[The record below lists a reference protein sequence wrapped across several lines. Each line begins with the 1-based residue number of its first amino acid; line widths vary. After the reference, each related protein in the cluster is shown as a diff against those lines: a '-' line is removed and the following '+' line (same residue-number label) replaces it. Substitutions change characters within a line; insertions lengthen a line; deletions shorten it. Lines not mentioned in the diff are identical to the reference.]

1 MNAPA
6 PCRPPADLRFPIYLD
21 YGATTPVDPQVARV
35 MCDFLTDKFGN
46 AASSS
51 HPFGWEARRAVEQAR
66 AQVAG
71 LVGAQPG
78 EIIWTSGATE
88 SNNLALK
95 GAAYALRAQG
105 RGNHLITVPTEHKAV
120 LDTMHTLEKAGF
132 EVTYLQPGPDG
143 LITPQQLRAALR
155 PDTLLASVMYVNNE
169 IGVIQPIAELGE
181 ICAAHDVVFHVDAV
195 QAAGKIAIDLARLKV
210 DLMSFS
216 AHKVYGPKGI
226 GALYVRH
233 NPQLKLE
240 AQIDG
245 GGHENGMRSG
255 TLATHQIVGM
265 GEAFALAGRLL
276 EEESRRIGA
285 LRDRLWA
292 GLADLPGV
300 QLNGCARQRVPHNLN
315 VSFPP
320 TRHGTLGSQLL
331 GIAVSAGSACNSAA
345 AAPSFVLLAIGRSP
359 DVARNAVRFS
369 LGRGTTEAEIDYV
382 VATVRQVLAHEAYQA
397 SQARTAALTSAA

>member
-51 HPFGWEARRAVEQAR
+51 HPFGWEARRAVEHAR
-66 AQVAG
+66 TQVAG

-78 EIIWTSGATE
+78 EIVWTSGATE
-88 SNNLALK
+88 SNNLAIK
-95 GAAYALRAQG
+95 GTAHALRAQG
-105 RGNHLITVPTEHKAV
+105 RGKHLITVATEHKAV
-120 LDTMHTLEKAGF
+120 LDTMNTLEKSGF
-132 EVTYLQPGPDG
+132 DVTYLQPGADG
-143 LITPQQLRAALR
+143 LITLEQFRAALR

-169 IGVIQPIAELGE
+169 IGVIQPIAALGE
-181 ICAAHDVVFHVDAV
+181 LCAERGIVFHVDAV
-195 QAAGKIAIDLARLKV
+195 QAAGKIVIDLTRLKV

-233 NPQLKLE
+233 NPALTLE

-265 GEAFALAGRLL
+265 GEAFALAGQLL
-276 EEESRRIGA
+276 EEEGLRIRA
-285 LRDRLWA
+285 LRDRLWQ
-292 GLADLPGV
+292 GLAELPGV
-300 QLNGCARQRVPHNLN
+300 QLNGSAEERVPHNLN

-320 TRHGTLGSQLL
+320 TRYGTLASQLL

-359 DVARNAVRFS
+359 EVARNAVRFS

-382 VATVRQVLAHEAYQA
+382 VATVRQVLAHDAIDG
-397 SQARTAALTSAA
+397 TA

>member
-6 PCRPPADLRFPIYLD
+6 PCRPPASLTFPIYLD
-21 YGATTPVDPQVARV
+21 YGATTPVDPQVARI

-51 HPFGWEARRAVEQAR
+51 HPFGWEARRAVEKAR

-71 LVGAQPG
+71 LLGAQPG
-78 EIIWTSGATE
+78 EIVWTSGATE
-88 SNNLALK
+88 SNNLAIK
-95 GAAYALRAQG
+95 GTAQALAGKG
-105 RGNHLITVPTEHKAV
+105 RHLVTVATEHKAV
-120 LDTMHTLEKAGF
+120 LDTMHTLERAGF
-132 EVTYLQPGPDG
+132 EVTFLQPGDNG
-143 LITPQQLRAALR
+143 LVTPQQFRAALR
-155 PDTLLASVMYVNNE
+155 PDTILASVMYVNNE

-181 ICAAHDVVFHVDAV
+181 ICAERGIVFHVDAV
-195 QAAGKIAIDLARLKV
+195 QAAGKIPVDLARLTV
-210 DLMSFS
+210 DLMSVS

-226 GALYVRH
+226 GALYVR
-233 NPQLKLE
+233 NRPDLKLQ

-265 GEAFALAGRLL
+265 GEAFELAGQLL
-276 EEESRRIGA
+276 AEESARIRA

-292 GLADLPGV
+292 GIGHLPGV
-300 QLNGCARQRVPHNLN
+300 QLNGCAANRVPHNLN

-320 TRHGTLGSQLL
+320 TRYGTLASQLL

-359 DVARNAVRFS
+359 ETARNAIRFS

-382 VATVRQVLAHEAYQA
+382 IAAIGQVMALDVVADGA
-397 SQARTAALTSAA
+397 

>member
-1 MNAPA
+1 MNARLPDT
-6 PCRPPADLRFPIYLD
+6 PRPRLPPAAGLTFPIYLD
-21 YGATTPVDPQVARV
+21 YGATTPVAPDVARI

-51 HPFGWEARRAVEQAR
+51 HSFGQEARRAVEQAR
-66 AQVAG
+66 AQVAA
-71 LVGAQPG
+71 LIGAQDD
-78 EIIWTSGATE
+78 EIVWTSGATE

-95 GAAYALRAQG
+95 GAATVLARQG
-105 RGNHLITVPTEHKAV
+105 RGRHLVTVATEHKAV
-120 LDTMHTLEKAGF
+120 LDTMRTLERAGF
-132 EVTYLQPGPDG
+132 EVTFLVPGADG
-143 LITPQQLRAALR
+143 LITVEQFRAALR
-155 PDTLLASVMYVNNE
+155 PDTILASVMYVNNE
-169 IGVIQPIAELGE
+169 IGVIQPIADLGE
-181 ICAAHDVVFHVDAV
+181 VCAERGIVFHVDAV
-195 QAAGKIAIDLARLKV
+195 QAAGKLPIDLRQLKV

-233 NPQLKLE
+233 HPGLKLE

-265 GEAFALAGRLL
+265 GAAFALAQRLMAS
-276 EEESRRIGA
+276 EGPRIAA

-300 QLNGCARQRVPHNLN
+300 QRNGCARQRVPHNLN

-320 TRHGTLGSQLL
+320 TRYGPLGSQLL
-331 GIAVSAGSACNSAA
+331 GVAVSAGSACNSAA
-345 AAPSFVLLAIGRSP
+345 SAPSFVLLAIGRTP
-359 DVARNAVRFS
+359 EVAANAVRFS
-369 LGRGTTEAEIDYV
+369 LGRDTTEAEIDYV
-382 VATVRQVLAHEAYQA
+382 IAAARQVLAVDGL
-397 SQARTAALTSAA
+397 S

>member
-6 PCRPPADLRFPIYLD
+6 PCRPPAGVTFPIYLD

-51 HPFGWEARRAVEQAR
+51 HPFGWEARRAVEKAR
-66 AQVAG
+66 AQVAA
-71 LVGAQPG
+71 LVGAQAA
-78 EIIWTSGATE
+78 EIVWTSGATE

-95 GAAYALRAQG
+95 GTAHALRAQG
-105 RGNHLITVPTEHKAV
+105 RGKHLITVATEHKAV
-120 LDTMHTLEKAGF
+120 LDTMDTLERAGF
-132 EVTYLQPGPDG
+132 DVTYLQPGEDG
-143 LITPQQLRAALR
+143 LVTVEQFTAALR
-155 PDTLLASVMYVNNE
+155 DDTILASVMYVNNE
-169 IGVIQPIAELGE
+169 IGVIQPIAALGE
-181 ICAAHDVVFHVDAV
+181 ICAARGIVFHVDAV
-195 QAAGKIAIDLARLKV
+195 QAAGKIGIDLQRLKV

-265 GEAFALAGRLL
+265 GEAFDLAGKLL
-276 EEESRRIGA
+276 AEEAARITA

-292 GLADLPGV
+292 GISGLPGV
-300 QLNGCARQRVPHNLN
+300 QLNGCAVNRVPHNLN

-320 TRHGTLGSQLL
+320 TRYGTLGSQLL

-345 AAPSFVLLAIGRSP
+345 SAPSFVLLAIGRAP
-359 DVARNAVRFS
+359 EVARNAVRFS

-382 VATVRQVLAHEAYQA
+382 AATVRQVLALEVVA
-397 SQARTAALTSAA
+397 

>member
-6 PCRPPADLRFPIYLD
+6 PCRPPADLAFPIYLD
-21 YGATTPVDPQVARV
+21 YGATTPVDPQVARI
-35 MCDFLTDKFGN
+35 MCDFLTEKFGN

-51 HPFGWEARRAVEQAR
+51 HPFGWEAKRAVEKAR

-71 LVGAQPG
+71 LLGAQPG
-78 EIIWTSGATE
+78 EIVWTSGATE
-88 SNNLALK
+88 SNNLAIK
-95 GAAYALRAQG
+95 GTAQALAGKGKG
-105 RGNHLITVPTEHKAV
+105 RHLVTVATEHKAV
-120 LDTMHTLEKAGF
+120 LDTMHTLERAGF
-132 EVTYLQPGPDG
+132 EVTFLQPGEDG
-143 LITPQQLRAALR
+143 LVTPEQFCAALR
-155 PDTLLASVMYVNNE
+155 PDTILASVMYVNNE

-181 ICAAHDVVFHVDAV
+181 ICAARGIVFHVDAV
-195 QAAGKIAIDLARLKV
+195 QATGKVAIDLASLKV
-210 DLMSFS
+210 DLMSVS
-216 AHKVYGPKGI
+216 AHKVYGPKGV

-233 NPQLKLE
+233 NPELKLE

-265 GEAFALAGRLL
+265 GEAFELAGKLL
-276 EEESRRIGA
+276 AEESARIRA

-292 GLADLPGV
+292 GINGLPGV
-300 QLNGCARQRVPHNLN
+300 QLNGCAVNRVPHNLN

-320 TRHGTLGSQLL
+320 TRYGTLASQLL

-345 AAPSFVLLAIGRSP
+345 ALPSFVLLAIGRSP
-359 DVARNAVRFS
+359 EVARNAVRFS

-382 VATVRQVLAHEAYQA
+382 VAAIRQVLAAD
-397 SQARTAALTSAA
+397 AAG

>member
-1 MNAPA
+1 MNAAA

-21 YGATTPVDPQVARV
+21 YGATTPVDPQVAQV

-51 HPFGWEARRAVEQAR
+51 HPFGWEARRAVEHAR

-78 EIIWTSGATE
+78 EIVWTSGATE
-88 SNNLALK
+88 SNNLAIK
-95 GAAYALRAQG
+95 GTAHALRAQG
-105 RGNHLITVPTEHKAV
+105 RGQHLITVATEHKAV
-120 LDTMHTLEKAGF
+120 LDTMHTLEGAGF
-132 EVTYLQPGPDG
+132 EVTYLQPGEDG
-143 LITPQQLRAALR
+143 LISVEQLRAALR
-155 PDTLLASVMYVNNE
+155 EDTLLASVMYVNNE
-169 IGVIQPIAELGE
+169 IGVIQPIAALGE
-181 ICAAHDVVFHVDAV
+181 LCAERGVVFHVDAV
-195 QAAGKIAIDLARLKV
+195 QAAGKLPIDLSRLKV

-233 NPQLKLE
+233 NPALTLQ

-265 GEAFALAGRLL
+265 GAAFALAGQLL
-276 EEESRRIGA
+276 EQEGQRMRA

-300 QLNGCARQRVPHNLN
+300 QLNGSAQQRVPHNLN

-320 TRHGTLGSQLL
+320 TRYGTLASQLL

-359 DVARNAVRFS
+359 EVARNAVRFS
-369 LGRGTTEAEIDYV
+369 LGRSTTEAEIDYV
-382 VATVRQVLAHEAYQA
+382 VAAVRQVLAHDALA
-397 SQARTAALTSAA
+397 PSDTPAGLAARA

>member
-1 MNAPA
+1 MNTRP
-6 PCRPPADLRFPIYLD
+6 PCRPPAGVSFPIYLD

-51 HPFGWEARRAVEQAR
+51 HPFGWEARRAVEKAR
-66 AQVAG
+66 GQVAG
-71 LVGAQPG
+71 LVGAQPA
-78 EIIWTSGATE
+78 EIVWTSGATE

-95 GAAYALRAQG
+95 GAALTLRAQG
-105 RGNHLITVPTEHKAV
+105 RGKHLVTVATEHKAV
-120 LDTMHTLEKAGF
+120 LDTMHTLERAGF
-132 EVTYLQPGPDG
+132 DVTFLQPGADG
-143 LITPQQLRAALR
+143 LVTPEQFREALR
-155 PDTLLASVMYVNNE
+155 PDTILASVMYVNNE

-181 ICAAHDVVFHVDAV
+181 ICAGRGIVFHVDAV
-195 QAAGKIAIDLARLKV
+195 QAAGKIAVDVKRLKV

-233 NPQLKLE
+233 NPDLRLQ

-265 GEAFALAGRLL
+265 GEAFELAGRLL
-276 EEESRRIGA
+276 EEEGERIRA
-285 LRDRLWA
+285 LRERLWNGIA
-292 GLADLPGV
+292 GLPGV
-300 QLNGCARQRVPHNLN
+300 QLNGCAINRVPHNLN

-320 TRHGTLGSQLL
+320 TRYGTLASQLL

-345 AAPSFVLLAIGRSP
+345 SAPSFVLLAIGCTP
-359 DVARNAVRFS
+359 DAARNAVRFS
-369 LGRGTTEAEIDYV
+369 LGRGTTQGEIDYV
-382 VATVRQVLAHEAYQA
+382 AATVRQVLALEALEPVPVG
-397 SQARTAALTSAA
+397 R

>member
-6 PCRPPADLRFPIYLD
+6 PCGPSADLRFPIYLD
-21 YGATTPVDPQVARV
+21 YGATTPVDPRVARV
-35 MCDFLTDKFGN
+35 MCDFLTEKFGN

-51 HPFGWEARRAVEQAR
+51 HPFGWEARRAVDRAR

-71 LVGAQPG
+71 LVGARAD

-95 GAAYALRAQG
+95 GSAHALRAQG
-105 RGNHLITVPTEHKAV
+105 RGKHLITVATEHKAV
-120 LDTMHTLEKAGF
+120 LDTMRTLEKSGF
-132 EVTYLQPGPDG
+132 EVTILQPDADG
-143 LITPQQLRAALR
+143 LITAAQLRAALR
-155 PDTLLASVMYVNNE
+155 PDTLLVSVMYVKNE

-181 ICAAHDVVFHVDAV
+181 VCAERGVIFHVDAV
-195 QAAGKIAIDLARLKV
+195 QAAGKIAIDLQQLKV

-226 GALYVRH
+226 GALYVRRT
-233 NPQLKLE
+233 PDLTLE

-245 GGHENGMRSG
+245 GGHEYGMRSG

-265 GEAFALAGRLL
+265 GEAFALAGELL
-276 EEESRRIGA
+276 EEEGRRIRC
-285 LRDRLWA
+285 LRDRLWS
-292 GLADLPGV
+292 GLANLPGV
-300 QLNGCARQRVPHNLN
+300 QLNGSAEARVPHNLN

-320 TRHGTLGSQLL
+320 TRYGTLGSQLL

-345 AAPSFVLLAIGRSP
+345 SAPSFVLLAIGRSP
-359 DVARNAVRFS
+359 EVARNAVRFS
-369 LGRGTTEAEIDYV
+369 LGRGTSEAEIDYV
-382 VATVRQVLAHEAYQA
+382 VATVRQVLAHEVEA
-397 SQARTAALTSAA
+397 AALTSN

>member
-1 MNAPA
+1 MTAPPPY
-6 PCRPPADLRFPIYLD
+6 PCRPPAGLTFPIYLD
-21 YGATTPVDPQVARV
+21 YGATTPVDPRVAKV

-51 HPFGWEARRAVEQAR
+51 HSFGWEARRAVDKAR

-71 LVGAQPG
+71 LVGAQAA
-78 EIIWTSGATE
+78 EIVWTSGATE

-95 GAAYALRAQG
+95 GTAYALRAQG
-105 RGNHLITVPTEHKAV
+105 RGKHLITVATEHKAV
-120 LDTMHTLEKAGF
+120 LDTMDTLERAGF
-132 EVTYLQPGPDG
+132 DVTYLTPGADG
-143 LITPQQLRAALR
+143 LITPEQFRAALR
-155 PDTLLASVMYVNNE
+155 QDTILASVMYVNNE

-181 ICAAHDVVFHVDAV
+181 ICAERGIVFHVDAV
-195 QAAGKIAIDLARLKV
+195 QAAGKIAIDLKQLKV

-216 AHKVYGPKGI
+216 AHKAYGPKGI

-233 NPQLKLE
+233 NPALKLE

-265 GEAFALAGRLL
+265 GEAFALAGELL
-276 EEESRRIGA
+276 AAESQRIRT
-285 LRDRLWA
+285 LRDRLWSGIA
-292 GLADLPGV
+292 ALPGV
-300 QLNGCARQRVPHNLN
+300 QLNGCAVNRVPHNLN

-320 TRHGTLGSQLL
+320 TRYGTLGGQLL

-369 LGRGTTEAEIDYV
+369 LGRDTTEAEIDYV
-382 VATVRQVLAHEAYQA
+382 VATVTQVLALETVQ
-397 SQARTAALTSAA
+397 

>member
-21 YGATTPVDPQVARV
+21 YGATTPVDPHVARV
-35 MCDFLTDKFGN
+35 MCDFLTEKFGN

-51 HPFGWEARRAVEQAR
+51 HPFGWEARRAVDKAR

-71 LVGAQPG
+71 LVGARPD

-95 GAAYALRAQG
+95 GCAHALRAQG
-105 RGNHLITVPTEHKAV
+105 RGKHLITVATEHKAV

-132 EVTYLQPGPDG
+132 DVTYLQPGADG
-143 LITPQQLRAALR
+143 LITPAQFRAALR

-181 ICAAHDVVFHVDAV
+181 LCAAQGVVFHVDAV
-195 QAAGKIAIDLARLKV
+195 QAAGKIAIDLQQLKV

-233 NPQLKLE
+233 NPTLKLE

-265 GEAFALAGRLL
+265 GEAFALAGDVL
-276 EEESRRIGA
+276 EEEGRRIRC

-300 QLNGCARQRVPHNLN
+300 QLNGSAEARVPHNLN

-320 TRHGTLGSQLL
+320 TRYGTLGSQLL

-345 AAPSFVLLAIGRSP
+345 SAPSFVLLAIGRSP

-382 VATVRQVLAHEAYQA
+382 VATVRQVLAHEVE
-397 SQARTAALTSAA
+397 TAVLAEH

>member
-6 PCRPPADLRFPIYLD
+6 PCRPPADLRFPICLD
-21 YGATTPVDPQVARV
+21 YGATTPVDPHVARV
-35 MCDFLTDKFGN
+35 MCDFLTEKFGN

-51 HPFGWEARRAVEQAR
+51 HPFGWEARRAVDKAR

-71 LVGAQPG
+71 LVGARPD

-95 GAAYALRAQG
+95 GCAHALRAQG
-105 RGNHLITVPTEHKAV
+105 RGKHLITVATEHKAV
-120 LDTMHTLEKAGF
+120 LDTMHTLEKSGF
-132 EVTYLQPGPDG
+132 EVTYLQPGADG
-143 LITPQQLRAALR
+143 LITPAQFRAALR

-181 ICAAHDVVFHVDAV
+181 LCAERGVVFHVDAV
-195 QAAGKIAIDLARLKV
+195 QAAGKIAIDLQQLKV

-233 NPQLKLE
+233 NPGRGVE
-240 AQIDG
+240 GGVG
-245 GGHENGMRSG
+245 GGGREDGRGGG
-255 TLATHQIVGM
+255 TLGAHQIVGM
-265 GEAFALAGRLL
+265 GEACALAGDLL
-276 EEESRRIGA
+276 EEEGRRIRA

-300 QLNGCARQRVPHNLN
+300 QLNGSAEARVPHNLN

-320 TRHGTLGSQLL
+320 TRYGTLGSQLL

-345 AAPSFVLLAIGRSP
+345 SAPSFVLLAIGRSP

-382 VATVRQVLAHEAYQA
+382 VATVRQVLAHEVE
-397 SQARTAALTSAA
+397 TELLAAH

>member
-51 HPFGWEARRAVEQAR
+51 HPFGWEARRAVEHAR
-66 AQVAG
+66 TQVAG

-78 EIIWTSGATE
+78 EIVWTSGATE
-88 SNNLALK
+88 SNNLAIK
-95 GAAYALRAQG
+95 GTAHALRAQG
-105 RGNHLITVPTEHKAV
+105 RGKHLITVATEHKAV
-120 LDTMHTLEKAGF
+120 LDTMNTLEKSGF
-132 EVTYLQPGPDG
+132 DVTYLQPGTDG
-143 LITPQQLRAALR
+143 LITLEQFRAALR

-169 IGVIQPIAELGE
+169 IGVIQPIAALGE
-181 ICAAHDVVFHVDAV
+181 LCAERGIVFHVDAV
-195 QAAGKIAIDLARLKV
+195 QAAGKIVIDLTRLKV

-233 NPQLKLE
+233 NPALTLE

-265 GEAFALAGRLL
+265 GEAFALAGQLL
-276 EEESRRIGA
+276 AEEGQRIRA
-285 LRDRLWA
+285 LRDRLWQ
-292 GLADLPGV
+292 GLAELPGV
-300 QLNGCARQRVPHNLN
+300 QLNGSAEERVPHNLN

-320 TRHGTLGSQLL
+320 TRYGTLASQLL

-359 DVARNAVRFS
+359 EVARNAVRFS

-382 VATVRQVLAHEAYQA
+382 VATVRQVLAHDAIDG
-397 SQARTAALTSAA
+397 TA

>member
-1 MNAPA
+1 MNAAA

-21 YGATTPVDPQVARV
+21 YGATTPVDPQVAQV

-51 HPFGWEARRAVEQAR
+51 HPFGWEARRAVEHAR

-78 EIIWTSGATE
+78 EIVWTSGATE
-88 SNNLALK
+88 SNNLAIK
-95 GAAYALRAQG
+95 GTAHALRAQG
-105 RGNHLITVPTEHKAV
+105 RGQHLITVATEHKAV
-120 LDTMHTLEKAGF
+120 LDTMHTLEGAGF
-132 EVTYLQPGPDG
+132 EVTYLQPGEDG
-143 LITPQQLRAALR
+143 LISVEQLRAALR
-155 PDTLLASVMYVNNE
+155 EDTLLASVMYVNNE
-169 IGVIQPIAELGE
+169 IGVIQPIAALGE
-181 ICAAHDVVFHVDAV
+181 LCAERGVVFHVDAV
-195 QAAGKIAIDLARLKV
+195 QAAGKLPIDLSRLKV

-233 NPQLKLE
+233 NPALTLQ

-265 GEAFALAGRLL
+265 GAAFALAGQLL
-276 EEESRRIGA
+276 EQEGQRMRA

-300 QLNGCARQRVPHNLN
+300 QLNGSAQQRVPHNLN

-320 TRHGTLGSQLL
+320 TRYGTLASQLL

-359 DVARNAVRFS
+359 EVARNAVRFS
-369 LGRGTTEAEIDYV
+369 LGRSTTEAEIDYV
-382 VATVRQVLAHEAYQA
+382 VAAVRQVLAHD
-397 SQARTAALTSAA
+397 ALPPSDTSAGLAARA

>member
-1 MNAPA
+1 MNASL
-6 PCRPPADLRFPIYLD
+6 PCRPPAGLSFPIYLD
-21 YGATTPVDPQVARV
+21 YGATTPVDPQVARI

-71 LVGAQPG
+71 LVGAQAA
-78 EIIWTSGATE
+78 EIVWTSGATE

-95 GAAYALRAQG
+95 GAAFALRAQG
-105 RGNHLITVPTEHKAV
+105 RGKHLVTVATEHKAV
-120 LDTMHTLEKAGF
+120 LDTMRTLERAGF
-132 EVTYLQPGPDG
+132 EVSFLQPGEDG
-143 LITPQQLRAALR
+143 LITLEQFRAALR
-155 PDTLLASVMYVNNE
+155 PDTILASVMYVNNE

-181 ICAAHDVVFHVDAV
+181 LCAARGIVFHVDAV
-195 QAAGKIAIDLARLKV
+195 QAAGKIAIDLQRLKV

-216 AHKVYGPKGI
+216 AHKVYGPKGV
-226 GALYVRH
+226 GALYVR
-233 NPQLKLE
+233 QDAGLQLE

-265 GEAFALAGRLL
+265 GEAFALAGQLL
-276 EEESRRIGA
+276 AEESARIRA
-285 LRDRLWA
+285 LHQRLWA
-292 GLADLPGV
+292 GIADLPGV
-300 QLNGCARQRVPHNLN
+300 RLNGCAVQRVPHNLN

-320 TRHGTLGSQLL
+320 TRYGPLGSQLL

-345 AAPSFVLLAIGRSP
+345 AAPSFVLLAIGRTP
-359 DVARNAVRFS
+359 EVARNAVRFS

-382 VATVRQVLAHEAYQA
+382 VAAVRQVLAVDAVDRA
-397 SQARTAALTSAA
+397 VR